1 MGYIGN
7 APYQGVVDTGNIV
20 DNAITSPKI
29 SPDTVVAADIAP
41 GAVGT
46 SELANDAVNADK
58 IATGAVGTSE
68 LANDAVT
75 QDKIADDAVGLDQL
89 SATGTASSSTYLR
102 GDNAWVAVPAATP
115 GGSTNQVQYNNAGS
129 FAGDSGFVYSGSAV
143 GIGTESPGVKLDVQ
157 GSSDT
162 VIRAKGTS
170 GIAGGIFKADGFGS
184 GSYPGFQLAQSG
196 TTYWS
201 IQQRG
206 NTNLHLNRE
215 SGSGNVIV
223 DAGNVGIGITN
234 PNAKLVV
241 SGSGNIVRF
250 GDGTST
256 FDVRFSGPNN
266 WAQQLDTSLD
276 KFNISRNSANFVS
289 ITADANLQFNSGY
302 GSVATAYG
310 VRAWVTYNGVD
321 QVIKNSR
328 NISSVTRVATSQ
340 FEYNMTT
347 AMPDTTYAVVC
358 AGHNSD
364 AGGGGNFYPN
374 FTSAN
379 VVVHFGWSNTTSQF
393 RSRHI
398 WASNTQVNPYHVSL
412 AVIR

>member
-41 GAVGT
+41 
-46 SELANDAVNADK
+46 
-58 IATGAVGTSE
+58 GAVGTSE

-115 GGSTNQVQYNNAGS
+115 GGSTTQVQFNNAGS
-129 FAGDSGFVYSGSAV
+129 FGGDSGFVYSGSAV
-143 GIGTESPGVKLDVQ
+143 GIGTASPGVKLDVQ
-157 GSSDT
+157 GSADT
-162 VIRAKGTS
+162 VVRAKGTS
-170 GIAGGIFKADGFGS
+170 GTAGGIFKADGFGS

-223 DAGNVGIGITN
+223 DAGSVGIGTTS
-234 PNAKLVV
+234 PGGSYRLDV
-241 SGSGNIVRF
+241 SGNTRTTGYLSLNDFGYVRGSSGYLDLQ
-250 GDGTST
+250 GGSTGTRVMNAGYGTELMS
-256 FDVRFSGPNN
+256 
-266 WAQQLDTSLD
+266 
-276 KFNISRNSANFVS
+276 VS
-289 ITADANLQFNSGY
+289 EAGLLKFNSGFGY
-302 GSVATAYG
+302 AGAAYG

-321 QVIKNSR
+321 QVIKGSQ

-340 FEYNMTT
+340 FEYNMTN